1 VREMTIQ
8 ALTDDDLDKITDQVK
23 EVTEEDFE

>member
-8 ALTDDDLDKITDQVK
+8 SLIEDDLDKITDQVK
-23 EVTEEDFE
+23 EVIEEAFE